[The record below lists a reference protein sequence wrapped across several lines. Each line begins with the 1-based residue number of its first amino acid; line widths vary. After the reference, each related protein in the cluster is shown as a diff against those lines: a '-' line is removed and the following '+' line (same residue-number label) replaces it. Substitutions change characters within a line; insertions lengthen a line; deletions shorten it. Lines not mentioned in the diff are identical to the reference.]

1 MSTHLLLINPL
12 LANLTHYNE
21 SGWPVWLIIILQ
33 FTRPMGDLEFFRL
46 ISRVYIASLHT
57 QNPLLKPC
65 PLWLCRPLGQWTT
78 FPGHAF
84 IGCIGH
90 CRLDNTL
97 RHDMEISEV
106 LTCNSTLIPTPSM
119 TVTLRTPVPTYSLRG
134 IRLVTLH
141 YSMAT
146 TAVSVMYFNG
156 DR

>member
-33 FTRPMGDLEFFRL
+33 GQSVTWSFSGSFLV
-46 ISRVYIASLHT
+46 SIASLHM
-57 QNPLLKPC
+57 QNPLLKPL
-65 PLWLCRPLGQWTT
+65 PLWLCRPHGQRTT

-90 CRLDNTL
+90 CRLENTFWML
-97 RHDMEISEV
+97 RRDMENSEV
-106 LTCNSTLIPTPSM
+106 LTCNSTLIPTPST

-146 TAVSVMYFNG
+146 TAVSVLYFNG